1 MLFPDHL
8 LEDPPAAAPAP
19 APLAVPV
26 PVPEVL
32 ALSCDSQMAH
42 EELRGRGPV
51 QSIVTSPPY
60 WAVHRYA
67 MGEYKEIGWEP
78 TPAAYAWNLADL
90 FSRFAEQCLAPDG
103 TLWINI
109 ADVMNDAEG
118 GKRDKTLPEKTLLGL
133 PARFLL
139 AMLDRGF
146 TCRAEIVWHKTR
158 GLIENPTDRPTR
170 CDERV
175 FLFTRGPRYYY
186 DPAPL
191 SEPDETGGRRNGR
204 NLWHIAPDQD
214 SAAYAK
220 HPAIMPR
227 ALAQRCILAGTR
239 PGDLVLDPFC
249 GTGTTL
255 AVAYAHGRRALGLE
269 LNPTYAAQARARLAA
284 TTPGF
289 NF

>member
-1 MLFPDHL
+1 M
-8 LEDPPAAAPAP
+8 
-19 APLAVPV
+19 
-26 PVPEVL
+26 
-32 ALSCDSQMAH
+32 
-42 EELRGRGPV
+42 
-51 QSIVTSPPY
+51 
-60 WAVHRYA
+60 
-67 MGEYKEIGWEP
+67 
-78 TPAAYAWNLADL
+78 
-90 FSRFAEQCLAPDG
+90 
-103 TLWINI
+103 
-109 ADVMNDAEG
+109 
-118 GKRDKTLPEKTLLGL
+118 
-133 PARFLL
+133 
-139 AMLDRGF
+139 
-146 TCRAEIVWHKTR
+146 
-158 GLIENPTDRPTR
+158 
-170 CDERV
+170 
-175 FLFTRGPRYYY
+175 
-186 DPAPL
+186 

-214 SAAYAK
+214 SATYAK

>member
-26 PVPEVL
+26 PEVIEGNCGSL
-32 ALSCDSQMAH
+32 GLHREVHARA
-42 EELRGRGPV
+42 PV
-51 QSIVTSPPY
+51 QAIVTSPPY
-60 WAVHRYA
+60 WAVHRYSPGSLSEFGHEA
-67 MGEYKEIGWEP
+67 
-78 TPAAYAWNLADL
+78 TPDCYAHNLALL
-90 FSRFAEQCLAPDG
+90 FCHLSAACLAPDG

-175 FLFTRGPRYYY
+175 FLFTRVARYYY